1 MNYAELAA
9 AVASTTVNEF
19 APEDMARFAQLTEQ
33 KVYNAVQFPSLRK
46 NVRGLL
52 AGGVPYLNTPD
63 DFLSVYSIAVM
74 TASGAYEYLLNKDVS
89 YIRQVYPF
97 PGAAGVPKC
106 YAIFGPATT
115 NAEPPAVTNELALLL
130 GPTPNAAYQVELH
143 YNHMPESIVTAGT
156 TWLSE
161 NFSSVL
167 LNGMLTEA
175 ARFMK
180 EEADVIAE
188 YDKMFNVSM
197 TQAKRLGDG
206 LQRGDSYRD
215 SQAKQVV
222 P

>member
-52 AGGVPYLNTPD
+52 TSNVPYLNTPD

-74 TASGAYEYLLNKDVS
+74 LPSGSYEYLLNKDVS

-97 PGAAGVPKC
+97 PGAVGVPKC
-106 YAIFGPATT
+106 YAIYGAATT
-115 NAEPPAVTNELALLL
+115 NDAVPLVTNELALIL
-130 GPTPNAAYQVELH
+130 GPTPNASYQVELH
-143 YNHMPESIVTAGT
+143 YNHMPESVVTAGS

-161 NFSSVL
+161 NFSAVL

-180 EEADVIAE
+180 EEPDVIAE
-188 YDKMFNVSM
+188 YDKMFAVSLA
-197 TQAKRLGDG
+197 QAQRLGDG
-206 LQRGDSYRD
+206 LQRTDSYREP
-215 SQAKQVV
+215 QAKRTVT
-222 P
+222 